1 MVASAMARAAISA
14 AAGVA
19 TCRTLVDANA
29 VDTNSAWWTYTI
41 TADNLTFAIPA
52 DDLRYAVGP
61 DQLAFEIGV

>member
-1 MVASAMARAAISA
+1 MAASAMARAAIAA

-41 TADNLTFAIPA
+41 AA
-52 DDLRYAVGP
+52 DDLRYAVGA
-61 DQLAFEIGV
+61 DQLAYEIGV